1 MAVRFRTAEA
11 SEACRQAGRRP
22 TTRWEIADVVGRPER
37 HELRKSEAAGPDA
50 DARSGGSGSDGVPY
64 RLWIGV
70 TGHRQ
75 IADVEGVTAA
85 VHDVLRRVA
94 ARMPRAP
101 RTPVRLGV
109 ISPLAEG
116 ADRLVA
122 RAVLENHDAVLEAP
136 LPLPVDDYLRDFG
149 TAGSR
154 EEFGALLGRAGN
166 VLEMFPTDSREQ
178 AYKQVGEYVV
188 DRCDVLIAVWDR
200 EHARGFG
207 GTEDTYR
214 YATGQGRRAV
224 AVYVIDPVRAAVVE
238 ESVPEQGWPHGWA
251 EVDRF
256 NRRQISTTALTA
268 ELDRQRDQ
276 LLHLGT
282 EAGLGSAELRA
293 FLDWSLP
300 CLVRADLLAAT
311 FRHRY
316 MTVGNIVFG
325 TTFAAVV
332 VVAVQAIYRVPAL
345 SPVEFVLMAF
355 LLATILWARRRRLHG
370 NWLSYRSL
378 AERFRTGLFSAIA
391 GLGSGREA
399 TWEVREVDPS
409 RPWDG
414 RLFQEVWARRPR
426 DAGHAPP
433 AGLRAFLIKAW
444 LDDQCRYHEKVMAK
458 YWHRERTAQRLIYGI
473 VGVALVAALLHVLPV
488 TFPHLWEEFLLLVS
502 AAAPALTMATA
513 GIRERREYQQI
524 GENSRRIRRYLL
536 KLRPCLA
543 AAPDLAAI
551 QGFVQQLGRDMLAET
566 KDWYST
572 MQSHDFEVQI

>member
-1 MAVRFRTAEA
+1 
-11 SEACRQAGRRP
+11 
-22 TTRWEIADVVGRPER
+22 
-37 HELRKSEAAGPDA
+37 
-50 DARSGGSGSDGVPY
+50 VPY

-85 VHDVLRRVA
+85 VQDVLRRVA
-94 ARMPRAP
+94 ARMPRAD

-122 RAVLENHDAVLEAP
+122 RAVLETHDAVLEAP
-136 LPLPVDDYLRDFG
+136 LPLPVGDYLRDFA

-154 EEFGALLGRAGN
+154 QEFSALLGRAAN
-166 VLEMFPTDSREQ
+166 VVEMFPTGSREQ

-200 EHARGFG
+200 QRAAGFG

-214 YATGQGRRAV
+214 YATRQGRRPV
-224 AVYVIDPVRAAVVE
+224 AVYVIDPLRAAVVE
-238 ESVPEQGWPHGWA
+238 ESVPEEGWPGGWA

-256 NRRQISTTALTA
+256 NDGPMSTSALTA
-268 ELDRQRDQ
+268 EVDRRRDQ
-276 LLHLGT
+276 LLRLGT
-282 EAGLGSAELRA
+282 EAGLGHAQLQP

-300 CLVRADLLAAT
+300 RLVRADLLAAT

-345 SPVEFVLMAF
+345 SPVEFVLMTF
-355 LLATILWARRRRLHG
+355 LLATILWARHRQLHAH
-370 NWLSYRSL
+370 WLSYRSL
-378 AERFRTGLFSAIA
+378 AERFRTGLFSGIA

-399 TWEVREVDPS
+399 TWGVREVDPS
-409 RPWDG
+409 RTWDD
-414 RLFQEVWARRPR
+414 RLFQEVWERRPR
-426 DAGHAPP
+426 DARNAPP
-433 AGLRAFLIKAW
+433 AGLRAFLIEAW
-444 LDDQCRYHEKVMAK
+444 VDDQCRYHEKTSAR
-458 YWHRERTAQRLIYGI
+458 YASRERTAQRLIYAI
-473 VGVALVAALLHVLPV
+473 VGVALVAALLHAVPV
-488 TFPHLWEEFLLLVS
+488 TFPHSWEEFLLLVS

-524 GENSRRIRRYLL
+524 AENSRGIQRYLL
-536 KLRPCLA
+536 KLRPCLE
-543 AAPDLAAI
+543 AAPDLAGI
-551 QGFVQQLGRDMLAET
+551 QGLVQQLSGHMLAET

-572 MQSHDFEVQI
+572 MQSHEFEVQI